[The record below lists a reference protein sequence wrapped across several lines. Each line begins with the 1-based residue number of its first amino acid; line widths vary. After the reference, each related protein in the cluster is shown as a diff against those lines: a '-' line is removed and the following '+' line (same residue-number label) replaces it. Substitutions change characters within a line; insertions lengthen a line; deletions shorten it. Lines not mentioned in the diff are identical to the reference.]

1 MKTLKIIVISTIV
14 LVMTAGLCG
23 CTTFD
28 NFKAAFIDKNQDS
41 GREVIIGVLE
51 PVTGSESKNAEDE
64 IRGIQLANSVH
75 PNAGDYRVSLV
86 FSDNKSDIDA
96 TETAAQT
103 LIAKEPAIILGSYGS
118 VYSLSASPF
127 IRDAKIPAISIT
139 NTNPLVTRNNEYYY
153 RVCYVDSNQGDLLGR
168 YVVEGKKEKKA
179 GVLLPE
185 GDDAAQAMAAAFGR
199 RLRSET
205 DNDDAIAFY
214 EQYKTGQ
221 KDFTKELNRINK
233 AGVKSILLPGEY
245 ADAANII
252 TQAAKLNMDVEFLG
266 DTTWSDGSFRK
277 LLGDNVT
284 SEDYSFVQFFSSEGE
299 LTSQAITKERELF
312 LSAYQKEYGK
322 GSEPSDAMALGY
334 DAYVIAADA
343 IGRTTGKPDAKKVA
357 AVLADPGY
365 QIEGATGLINFNSIG
380 DPIKTAYITKWKNGK
395 TETVYTLDAQE

>member
-1 MKTLKIIVISTIV
+1 M
-14 LVMTAGLCG
+14 
-23 CTTFD
+23 
-28 NFKAAFIDKNQDS
+28 
-41 GREVIIGVLE
+41 
-51 PVTGSESKNAEDE
+51 
-64 IRGIQLANSVH
+64 
-75 PNAGDYRVSLV
+75 

-221 KDFTKELNRINK
+221 KDFTKELNRIK
-233 AGVKSILLPGEY
+233 RTGAKSILLPGEY

-380 DPIKTAYITKWKNGK
+380 DPIKTAYITKWKNRK

>member
-153 RVCYVDSNQGDLLGR
+153 RVCYVDSNQGDLLAR
-168 YVVEGKKEKKA
+168 YVLEQKQETVA
-179 GVLLPE
+179 GVLKPKE
-185 GDDAAQAMAAAFGR
+185 DDAAMAMTTAFTD
-199 RLRSET
+199 RLKAET
-205 DNDDAIAFY
+205 GNEDAVTVYEEYTPGSDDFSKQLNAI
-214 EQYKTGQ
+214 
-221 KDFTKELNRINK
+221 KES
-233 AGVKSILLPGEY
+233 GVKSVLLPGDVT
-245 ADAANII
+245 DAANII
-252 TQAAKLNMDVEFLG
+252 KQADSMGLDVVFLG
-266 DTTWSDGSFRK
+266 DKEWADNEFRK
-277 LLGDNVT
+277 LTNGKATEANT
-284 SEDYSFVQFFSSEGE
+284 AFVNFYAAEE
-299 LTSQAITKERELF
+299 TTNKEAEKF
-312 LSAYQKEYGK
+312 LKAYHKKYGNE
-322 GSEPSDAMALGY
+322 SVPADSVALGY
-334 DAYVIAADA
+334 DAYIIALKAIDDADDNA
-343 IGRTTGKPDAKKVA
+343 TSKEIRD
-357 AVLADPGY
+357 VLKTQSGF
-365 QIEGATGLINFNSIG
+365 QGASGTITFNATG
-380 DPIKTAYITKWKNGK
+380 DPIKTAYISTWKNGSK
-395 TETVYTLDAQE
+395 IETLYTLDPLG

>member
-1 MKTLKIIVISTIV
+1 
-14 LVMTAGLCG
+14 
-23 CTTFD
+23 
-28 NFKAAFIDKNQDS
+28 
-41 GREVIIGVLE
+41 
-51 PVTGSESKNAEDE
+51 
-64 IRGIQLANSVH
+64 
-75 PNAGDYRVSLV
+75 
-86 FSDNKSDIDA
+86 
-96 TETAAQT
+96 
-103 LIAKEPAIILGSYGS
+103 
-118 VYSLSASPF
+118 
-127 IRDAKIPAISIT
+127 
-139 NTNPLVTRNNEYYY
+139 
-153 RVCYVDSNQGDLLGR
+153 
-168 YVVEGKKEKKA
+168 
-179 GVLLPE
+179 
-185 GDDAAQAMAAAFGR
+185 MAAAFGR

-221 KDFTKELNRINK
+221 KDFTKELNRIK
-233 AGVKSILLPGEY
+233 RTGVKSILLPGEY

-277 LLGDNVT
+277 LLGDNVP

-395 TETVYTLDAQE
+395 TETVYTLEAQE